1 MLSSSTIVSLSAE
14 EKRLL
19 LLSVHPLCCL
29 STSVE
34 GRRLPLSCPHY
45 CLTLNTEE
53 RKTAAIDVMA
63 LALTAEGRLLLP
75 SALRSTVSD

>member
-1 MLSSSTIVSLSAE
+1 MLLSSSAAVSLSAE

-19 LLSVHPLCCL
+19 LLSVHPLCRL
-29 STSVE
+29 VE

-45 CLTLNTEE
+45 CLILNTEK
-53 RKTAAIDVMA
+53 KTAAIDVTA

-75 SALRSTVSD
+75 SALRSTASD